1 MSPPVPPT
9 DFQPRRFLAPRYW
22 GTWLAIGLLR
32 LMIIPPYRWQVH
44 IGAGLGYLFYAL
56 GKSRRRVAQT
66 NIARCFPE
74 LSAAEQAALVRRNFR
89 ATGIALQETLLAW
102 WGRDEVLRP
111 LVEIEGLEHLQ
122 AAQAQGKGVLL
133 LGAHFTSL
141 EISGRLLSFFHPVYA
156 MYRRH
161 NNPLMEAIIK
171 HSREGFLEGLV
182 ERRDMR
188 RMIRLLREGKVVWYA
203 PDQDFGSRSSV
214 FAPFFGIPT
223 ASLVMTSKLA
233 RVSGAPVLPF
243 FSQHTEDNRGYRL
256 IIRPPLEDFPSGD
269 DVADATRVNTII
281 EEQVRKA
288 PEQYLWVHRRF
299 KTRPP
304 GEAPFYEK

>member
-1 MSPPVPPT
+1 MPT
-9 DFQPRRFLAPRYW
+9 ADFQARHFLAPRYW
-22 GTWLAIGLLR
+22 GTWLALGLLR
-32 LMIIPPYRWQVH
+32 LMIVPPYRWQVRL
-44 IGAGLGYLFYAL
+44 GAGLGYLFYLLAR
-56 GKSRRRVAQT
+56 SRRRIAET
-66 NIARCFPE
+66 NIARCFPA
-74 LSAAEQAALVRRNFR
+74 LSPREQRALVRRNFR
-89 ATGIALQETLLAW
+89 ATGIAVQETLLAW
-102 WGRDEVLRP
+102 WGKDERLAP
-111 LVEIEGLEHLQ
+111 LLEIEGLEHLQ
-122 AAQAQGKGVLL
+122 AALKQGKGALL

-141 EISGRLLSFFHPVYA
+141 EISGRLLSLRQPCYA

-161 NNPLMEAIIK
+161 NNPLLEAVIK
-171 HSREGFLEGLV
+171 HSRESFLDGLV

-203 PDQDFGSRSSV
+203 PDQDFGSRGSI
-214 FAPFFGIPT
+214 FAPFFGIQT

-243 FSQHTEDNRGYRL
+243 FSQHTDDNRGYRL

-269 DVADATRVNTII
+269 DVADATRINAII

-299 KTRPP
+299 KTRPE